1 MSKAKWFILR
11 KPSTDEIIAK
21 SVNQIMLPKFHQR
34 YKDVL
39 YSSDPAFLFGGLRLG
54 EKKH

>member
-1 MSKAKWFILR
+1 MSKAKWFVLR

-21 SVNQIMLPKFHQR
+21 SANQIMLPKFYQR
-34 YKDVL
+34 YKDA
-39 YSSDPAFLFGGLRLG
+39 SDPAFLFGGLRLG